1 MASALHPTM
10 LPSIA
15 SFTALPM
22 HGIPRSFAKYIAN
35 GWRSDDHSGRGKG
48 RSIGR
53 FRFSRLL
60 PRRLSVPTCVVNFEQ
75 ILGQLSSLVI
85 ILVCRHFR
93 TQPHSYTAM
102 TVFEAACDR
111 IVGTSEAM
119 GRLVTKEMAVRK
131 LDGSVG

>member
-1 MASALHPTM
+1 MITQ
-10 LPSIA
+10 
-15 SFTALPM
+15 
-22 HGIPRSFAKYIAN
+22 GVEREDRSE
-35 GWRSDDHSGRGKG
+35 DSG
-48 RSIGR
+48 SHVC
-53 FRFSRLL
+53 S